1 MVSNPR
7 IFHLLHLS
15 HKALFRAA
23 DKSLVSRFGI
33 TAAQHGALMYVG
45 ENEGSPMSAMARAL
59 GLRAAAAST
68 LVDRMEKKG
77 LMERKTDPQD
87 GRAFALHLKPQGRGI
102 LNETGSLIPQLNAAL
117 LEGYTTEERRLF
129 AGFFKNIIE
138 RANEFEATELTQP
151 TAENT
156 VTATELAD

>member
-1 MVSNPR
+1 MSNPR

-45 ENEGSPMSAMARAL
+45 ENEGSLMSGMARAL

-68 LVDRMEKKG
+68 LVDRMEKKD
-77 LMERKTDPQD
+77 LMERRADPQD

-102 LNETGSLIPQLNAAL
+102 LNETRSLIPQLNEAL
-117 LEGYTTEERRLF
+117 LEGYTTTERQLF
-129 AGFFKNIIE
+129 SVFFKNIIE
-138 RANEFEATELTQP
+138 RANEFEAFELTGASADNGADP
-151 TAENT
+151 I
-156 VTATELAD
+156 ELAD